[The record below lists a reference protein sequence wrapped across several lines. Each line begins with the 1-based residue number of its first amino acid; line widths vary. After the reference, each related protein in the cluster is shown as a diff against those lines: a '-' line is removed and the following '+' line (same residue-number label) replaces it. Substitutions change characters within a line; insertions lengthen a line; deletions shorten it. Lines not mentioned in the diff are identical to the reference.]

1 MIREAIGMSE
11 IAQHDFDRKRQRE
24 PREVAAHDQEVIAT
38 IIRKKARLGWKGGRG
53 LIHMPVSLYYG
64 LLPISW

>member
-11 IAQHDFDRKRQRE
+11 IAQHDFDRKRQQE

-38 IIRKKARLGWKGGRG
+38 IIRKSARLN
-53 LIHMPVSLYYG
+53 
-64 LLPISW
+64 